1 MAKRIEVK
9 LRDILKSRGMDQKDL
24 IDDDNGLSTRTI
36 SELTSG
42 KMKRYPKEVL
52 EKIADK
58 LNITDMNELLLIVK
72 DEEDATK

>member
-24 IDDDNGLSTRTI
+24 IDDENGLSTRTI
-36 SELTSG
+36 SELASG
-42 KMKRYPKEVL
+42 KMKRYPKEAI

-58 LNITDMNELLLIVK
+58 LNITDMNELLLIVE

>member
-24 IDDDNGLSTRTI
+24 IDNDNGLSTRTI
-36 SELTSG
+36 SELASG
-42 KMKRYPKEVL
+42 KMKRYPKEAL

-58 LNITDMNELLLIVK
+58 LNITDMNELLLIVE
-72 DEEDATK
+72 DEENATK

>member
-24 IDDDNGLSTRTI
+24 IDDENGLSTRTI

-42 KMKRYPKEVL
+42 KMKRYPKEAL

-58 LNITDMNELLLIVK
+58 LNITDMNELLLIVE
-72 DEEDATK
+72 DEEHTK

>member
-36 SELTSG
+36 SELASG
-42 KMKRYPKEVL
+42 KMKRYPKEAL

-58 LNITDMNELLLIVK
+58 LNITDMNELLSIAE
-72 DEEDATK
+72 DEEDVK

>member
-1 MAKRIEVK
+1 MTKRIEVK

-36 SELTSG
+36 SELASG
-42 KMKRYPKEVL
+42 KMKRYPKEAL

-58 LNITDMNELLLIVK
+58 LNITDMNELLSIVEN
-72 DEEDATK
+72 EENAE

>member
-1 MAKRIEVK
+1 MEVK

-24 IDDDNGLSTRTI
+24 IDKDNGLSTRTI
-36 SELTSG
+36 SELASG

-58 LNITDMNELLLIVK
+58 LNITDMNELLLIVEA
-72 DEEDATK
+72 EEDIK

>member
-24 IDDDNGLSTRTI
+24 IDNDNGLSTRTI
-36 SELTSG
+36 SELASG
-42 KMKRYPKEVL
+42 KMKRYPKEAL

-58 LNITDMNELLLIVK
+58 LNITDMNELLLIVE

>member
-24 IDDDNGLSTRTI
+24 IDNDNGLSTRTI
-36 SELTSG
+36 SELASG
-42 KMKRYPKEVL
+42 KMKRYPKEAL

-58 LNITDMNELLLIVK
+58 LNITDMNELLLIVE
-72 DEEDATK
+72 DEGDATK

>member
-9 LRDILKSRGMDQKDL
+9 LRDILKSRGMGQKDL

-58 LNITDMNELLLIVK
+58 LNITDMNELLLIVE

>member
-36 SELTSG
+36 SELASG
-42 KMKRYPKEVL
+42 KMKRYPKEAL

-58 LNITDMNELLLIVK
+58 LNITDMNELLLIVE
-72 DEEDATK
+72 DEGSAE

>member
-9 LRDILKSRGMDQKDL
+9 LRGILKSRGMDQKDL
-24 IDDDNGLSTRTI
+24 IDDENRLSTRTI
-36 SELTSG
+36 SELASG

-58 LNITDMNELLLIVK
+58 LNITDMNELLLIVE
-72 DEEDATK
+72 DEEDVR

>member
-36 SELTSG
+36 SELASG
-42 KMKRYPKEVL
+42 KMKRYPKEAL

-58 LNITDMNELLLIVK
+58 LNITDMNELLLIV
-72 DEEDATK
+72 EDDQSAHK

>member
-24 IDDDNGLSTRTI
+24 IDDENGLSTRTI
-36 SELTSG
+36 SELASG
-42 KMKRYPKEVL
+42 KMKRYPKEAL

-58 LNITDMNELLLIVK
+58 LNITDMNELLLIVEE
-72 DEEDATK
+72 EEDVK

>member
-24 IDDDNGLSTRTI
+24 IDNDNGLSTRTI
-36 SELTSG
+36 SELASG
-42 KMKRYPKEVL
+42 KMKRYPKEAL

-58 LNITDMNELLLIVK
+58 LNITDMNELLLIVE
-72 DEEDATK
+72 DEGDVK

>member
-1 MAKRIEVK
+1 MEVK

-36 SELTSG
+36 SELASG
-42 KMKRYPKEVL
+42 KMKRYPKEAL

-58 LNITDMNELLLIVK
+58 LNITDMNELLSIAE
-72 DEEDATK
+72 DEEDVK

>member
-24 IDDDNGLSTRTI
+24 IDKDNGLSTRTI
-36 SELTSG
+36 SELASG

-58 LNITDMNELLLIVK
+58 LNITDMNELLLIVEA
-72 DEEDATK
+72 EEDIK